1 MKTEAHVET
10 IVKDLKHLSRDAE
23 ELVKATAGD
32 ISDTAREARNRLLS
46 ALQSARQSCSDL
58 QQKARNGA
66 CATDKLIRHNPYQT
80 AGIAFGIGLLIGV
93 LASLRTSR

>member
-23 ELVKATAGD
+23 DLVKATAGD
-32 ISDTAREARNRLLS
+32 VSDKAREARNRLMS
-46 ALQSARQSCSDL
+46 AIDSARETFSEL
-58 QQKARNGA
+58 QGKARNGTR
-66 CATDKLIRHNPYQT
+66 ATDKLIRHNPYQT

-93 LASLRTSR
+93 VATLRKS